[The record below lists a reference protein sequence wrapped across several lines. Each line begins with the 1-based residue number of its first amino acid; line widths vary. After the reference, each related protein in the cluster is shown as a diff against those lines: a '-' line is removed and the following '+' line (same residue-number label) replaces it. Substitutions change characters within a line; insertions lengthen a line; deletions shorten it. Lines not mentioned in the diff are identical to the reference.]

1 MPHEG
6 TLLPPP
12 PSAYDDDD
20 LDERGSSRTLESVGA
35 VAVLGAMIEQ
45 RRKSQPFLD
54 AFVDG
59 SEHGSEATSDDAAEE
74 PSDGEHRVVTR
85 SGVRTQQDKE
95 VRRPS
100 VGFLKVR

>member
-1 MPHEG
+1 MPPEG

-20 LDERGSSRTLESVGA
+20 LDERGPRASSRTLESVGA

-45 RRKSQPFLD
+45 RIEQRRKSQPFLD
-54 AFVDG
+54 AFEEA
-59 SEHGSEATSDDAAEE
+59 SELAEE
-74 PSDGEHRVVTR
+74 APETEHRVVTR
-85 SGVRTQQDKE
+85 SGVQTQE

>member
-20 LDERGSSRTLESVGA
+20 LDERGLRGSSRTLESVGA

-54 AFVDG
+54 AFEET
-59 SEHGSEATSDDAAEE
+59 SELASLSEPGTEATDDT
-74 PSDGEHRVVTR
+74 EHRVVTK
-85 SGVRTQQDKE
+85 SGVRAPE